1 MNLKSL
7 LENTSSAEFKP
18 AARLPAGTYKVQ
30 IVKYDWLPFSWKK
43 SNSHGLMYVPT
54 IKLIDYIPSGDDD
67 TDAEFKAQLDAYG
80 DWTAREL
87 QFAYSPKDTPNKRMA
102 QVAEINFPLVETD
115 AAGEP
120 IGIMERQAARFHV
133 TADKN
138 GGVEAGWIHDVLGL
152 SFPNGASLGDLA
164 EATVDLMFICAL
176 EYEPN
181 QDETRPPNLVIG
193 RNSMAPA

>member
-102 QVAEINFPLVETD
+102 QVAEINFPLIETD
-115 AAGEP
+115 AEGNV
-120 IGIMERQAARFHV
+120 IGVIERQASRFHV
-133 TADKN
+133 TPDKN
-138 GGVEAGWIHDVLGL
+138 NHVEAGFIHDVLGL
-152 SFPNGASLGDLA
+152 SYPNGASLADLA
-164 EATVDLMFICAL
+164 EATLDKMFICAL

-181 QDETRPPNLVIG
+181 QDESRPPNLVVA
-193 RNSMAPA
+193 RKSMAPA